1 MRGVLGADRALGVD
15 ELALGE
21 RARLGVDDARGLHP
35 VHQRDHHGDDPQARL
50 EDRGEADRQQQR
62 REGHHQVGEAHQRAA
77 DPAAEIAGG
86 DADQRADQQRRAIG
100 DDADDQRGARAEEDA
115 GQQVAAEQ
123 VGAEPEVG
131 VGRQRRAFQRQPVE
145 DLLVGIVGGE
155 PRREERAGHDDRD
168 DRPGRSPP
176 AAACSRRLSTPAR
189 SLAGIARRRDKLRRD
204 GTGHR
209 RLPRRSSPRCVAPP
223 PRC

>member
-1 MRGVLGADRALGVD
+1 MRARACADRALGVD

-50 EDRGEADRQQQR
+50 EHGRQADGEQQR
-62 REGHHQVGEAHQRAA
+62 RERHHQVGEAHQRAA

-86 DADQRADQQRRAIG
+86 DADQRADEQRDAVG
-100 DDADDQRGARAEEDA
+100 DDADDQRGARAEQDA

-123 VGAEPEVG
+123 VGAQPEVG

-145 DLLVGIVGGE
+145 ELLVRVVAGE
-155 PRREERAGHDDRD
+155 PRRQDRAGHHDRD
-168 DRPGRSPP
+168 DGEADHRQRPLQQPLEHAGPELGRH
-176 AAACSRRLSTPAR
+176 RW
-189 SLAGIARRRDKLRRD
+189 RDGEIRRD
-204 GTGHR
+204 GIGHR
-209 RLPRRSSPRCVAPP
+209 RLPPRSSPRYAAPP
-223 PRC
+223 LPC